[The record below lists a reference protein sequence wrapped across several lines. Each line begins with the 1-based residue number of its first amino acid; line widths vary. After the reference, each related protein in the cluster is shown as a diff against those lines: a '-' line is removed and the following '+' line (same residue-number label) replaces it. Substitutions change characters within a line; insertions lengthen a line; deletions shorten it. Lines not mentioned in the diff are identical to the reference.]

1 MKKRAPID
9 IPAGALPRVSEKAR
23 RPNRVMR
30 IVTAPLR
37 ISIWVIVHLI
47 TLNAQASLPYAPA
60 RHAAVLHQ

>member
-1 MKKRAPID
+1 
-9 IPAGALPRVSEKAR
+9 
-23 RPNRVMR
+23 MR